1 MVSRTYFTLVES
13 TLLNIIPKYD
23 FHAKL
28 ENKEPF
34 NCFRYAS
41 GSLLQLGCNNVESE
55 IPYGNH
61 RNAIEEANREIEQCN
76 CRQNLCN
83 SPLRIDGE
91 SYYKP
96 NSVISTCIARNHI
109 ILLLVIQLVCVYI

>member
-1 MVSRTYFTLVES
+1 MCTI
-13 TLLNIIPKYD
+13 IIPKYD
-23 FHAKL
+23 FHTKI
-28 ENKEPF
+28 ENKEHF
-34 NCFRYAS
+34 NYFRYAS
-41 GSLLQLGCNNVESE
+41 GSALQLGCKNVESE
-55 IPYGNH
+55 MGI
-61 RNAIEEANREIEQCN
+61 NAMEETNREIEQCN

-109 ILLLVIQLVCVYI
+109 ILLFVIQLVCVYI